1 MNGLI
6 MCSLVALNIFS
17 APAGNTVVGEVPAYQ
32 RVYLMDGS
40 LLRDWVFIGKP
51 AESGVSRAVGLSILV
66 SASVS
71 DRLRQESSP
80 LRIAAELRL
89 LSKDPGL
96 KCVWCPTEGGPNVEY
111 LVCAGRLAGHHAS
124 LLSPA
129 TPPQRSA
136 CSSTGAVR
144 CLLRV

>member
-51 AESGVSRAVGLSILV
+51 GETVFPRAVGLSTPA

-71 DRLRQESSP
+71 DRLQWRIFPGCASPPSS
-80 LRIAAELRL
+80 AF
-89 LSKDPGL
+89 
-96 KCVWCPTEGGPNVEY
+96 
-111 LVCAGRLAGHHAS
+111 
-124 LLSPA
+124 
-129 TPPQRSA
+129 
-136 CSSTGAVR
+136 
-144 CLLRV
+144 